1 VLSLVP
7 ESLACPTML
16 GLRRLEDKYKI
27 GAYLASGTYG
37 TVNKA
42 TLRRPR
48 PPPSSSSSSSSS
60 SSAAPPTPSA
70 SFVVKRVKPNQKEKT
85 KAGGA
90 EVLVTTMATLR
101 EIKLLRE
108 LDHPNVVCL
117 EEVFI
122 GRAEGGSSSIPESK

>member
-1 VLSLVP
+1 
-7 ESLACPTML
+7 ML

-48 PPPSSSSSSSSS
+48 SPSSSSSSFSSSSSSSSS

-122 GRAEGGSSSIPESK
+122 GRAEGGSSSIPGSK